1 MDVSEIEKR
10 VIGSFSECQV
20 AVYDLTGIGES
31 FEIRLST
38 PDLLDKSRIE
48 RHQEVMGLFS
58 SELKEGK
65 IHALTI
71 KYLK

>member
-1 MDVSEIEKR
+1 MDIKEIEKR
-10 VIGSFSECQV
+10 VIGSFKKCQV

-38 PDLLDKSRIE
+38 PDLLEKSRIE
-48 RHQEVMGLFS
+48 RHQEVMSLFGN
-58 SELKEGK
+58 ELKEGR

>member
-1 MDVSEIEKR
+1 MDIREIEDR
-10 VIGSFSECQV
+10 VTGSFSECQV
-20 AVYDLTGIGES
+20 AVYDLTGIGQS

-38 PDLLDKSRIE
+38 PDLIEKSRIE
-48 RHQEVMGLFS
+48 RHQEVMGLFD
-58 SELKEGK
+58 SELKDGK

>member
-1 MDVSEIEKR
+1 MDIKEIEER
-10 VIGSFSECQV
+10 VTGSFRECQV

-38 PDLLDKSRIE
+38 PDLIDKSRVE
-48 RHQEVMGLFS
+48 RHQEVMSLFDG
-58 SELKEGK
+58 ELKEGK